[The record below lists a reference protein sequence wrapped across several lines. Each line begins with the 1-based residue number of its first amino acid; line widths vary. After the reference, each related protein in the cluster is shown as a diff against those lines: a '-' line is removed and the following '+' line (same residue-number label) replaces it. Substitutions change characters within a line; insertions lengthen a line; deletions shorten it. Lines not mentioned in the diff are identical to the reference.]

1 MSADDR
7 ITFCPEPMTSDI
19 PPSMR
24 GWIQLAPE
32 AGRPGHYRIWLR
44 GDNAYGEPRSVL
56 LTAADV
62 HCLREVLSQM
72 LEPGS

>member
-1 MSADDR
+1 MGADDR

-32 AGRPGHYRIWLR
+32 PARPGHYRIWLR
-44 GDNAYGEPRSVL
+44 GDNAFGEPRSIL

-62 HCLREVLSQM
+62 RRLREVLGQM
-72 LEPGS
+72 LEAAS